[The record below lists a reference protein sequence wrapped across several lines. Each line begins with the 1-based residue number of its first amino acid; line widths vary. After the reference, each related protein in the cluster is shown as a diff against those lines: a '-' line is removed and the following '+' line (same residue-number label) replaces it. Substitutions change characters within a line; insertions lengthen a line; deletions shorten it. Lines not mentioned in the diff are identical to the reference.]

1 MKISFKWL
9 CELVEGLEKIA
20 PADLAKKLTMSG
32 LEVEEYNDQ
41 KQKWQGLIVG
51 EVKTR
56 EQHPNADKLSLC
68 QVFDG
73 KQTFQVV
80 STSIE

>member
-1 MKISFKWL
+1 
-9 CELVEGLEKIA
+9 
-20 PADLAKKLTMSG
+20 MSG
-32 LEVEEYNDQ
+32 LEVEEYIDQ

-51 EVKTR
+51 EVQTR

-80 STSIE
+80 CGAPM